1 MRNRRP
7 ALAFIFVTLFLDILG
22 IGLVIPVLPKVVEE
36 MRGGDVASAA
46 TMVGLLGAL
55 YALMQFLFSPV
66 LGSLSDQYGR
76 RPVILLS
83 LLGAGLDY
91 FLMAWAPGLGWF
103 FVGRAISGLA
113 GANITAATAY
123 IADISPPEKRAA
135 NFGVIGAA
143 FGLGF
148 IAGPALGGWLGSHQL
163 RMPLVCAGVVTLA
176 NALYGWWVLPE
187 SLPRE
192 HRRTFDWRRANP
204 LASLAGLRRR
214 PLVFGMGFALFLF
227 NLGNFGVHSTWVLYT
242 AHRYGWGPR
251 DVGSSLAVVGLTAA
265 IVQGWLGRVIIPA
278 LGERVTLLGGF
289 LLGAVSLS
297 AYGFATQGWMIYAIL
312 PFGAMAGLGGQA
324 GQAII
329 SKAVPINEQGAV
341 QGALTGLYSV
351 AGFVAP
357 MLAANL
363 FSYFIGGKAPMHL
376 PGIAFFEGGL
386 LQILGLCVAVAT
398 LRRHPS
404 RGTTVPTPA

>member
-1 MRNRRP
+1 
-7 ALAFIFVTLFLDILG
+7 
-22 IGLVIPVLPKVVEE
+22 
-36 MRGGDVASAA
+36 
-46 TMVGLLGAL
+46 
-55 YALMQFLFSPV
+55 
-66 LGSLSDQYGR
+66 
-76 RPVILLS
+76 
-83 LLGAGLDY
+83 
-91 FLMAWAPGLGWF
+91 
-103 FVGRAISGLA
+103 
-113 GANITAATAY
+113 
-123 IADISPPEKRAA
+123 
-135 NFGVIGAA
+135 
-143 FGLGF
+143 
-148 IAGPALGGWLGSHQL
+148 
-163 RMPLVCAGVVTLA
+163 VTLA

-192 HRRTFDWRRANP
+192 HRRTYDWRRANP

-341 QGALTGLYSV
+341 QGALTGLNSV

-404 RGTTVPTPA
+404 RGTTVPTTA

>member
-1 MRNRRP
+1 
-7 ALAFIFVTLFLDILG
+7 
-22 IGLVIPVLPKVVEE
+22 
-36 MRGGDVASAA
+36 
-46 TMVGLLGAL
+46 
-55 YALMQFLFSPV
+55 
-66 LGSLSDQYGR
+66 
-76 RPVILLS
+76 
-83 LLGAGLDY
+83 
-91 FLMAWAPGLGWF
+91 
-103 FVGRAISGLA
+103 
-113 GANITAATAY
+113 
-123 IADISPPEKRAA
+123 
-135 NFGVIGAA
+135 
-143 FGLGF
+143 
-148 IAGPALGGWLGSHQL
+148 
-163 RMPLVCAGVVTLA
+163 
-176 NALYGWWVLPE
+176 
-187 SLPRE
+187 
-192 HRRTFDWRRANP
+192 
-204 LASLAGLRRR
+204 
-214 PLVFGMGFALFLF
+214 
-227 NLGNFGVHSTWVLYT
+227 
-242 AHRYGWGPR
+242 
-251 DVGSSLAVVGLTAA
+251 LTAA

-341 QGALTGLYSV
+341 QGALTGLNSV

-404 RGTTVPTPA
+404 RGTAVPTTA